1 MKYKLLVSILLFLF
15 ITQVSAALASPV
27 ISIDET
33 VTENMFY
40 AKSYTNPDSI
50 EAHQIAVYSE
60 DGEHSQIH
68 LHYTLTPRTTVSP
81 DGNYSV
87 YMKALDSVWGIGV
100 EDYVINDTVAGTETN
115 IKNIITMG
123 YYAVA
128 FSPDSKMYAAPR
140 AVFFE
145 GGRNARYAIDICS
158 VHNNTLLHRE
168 LTPFYIES
176 TKATPME
183 WEKSAIYEV
192 YWSDDGSS
200 IVYEVLGGNTESG
213 QYPAYL
219 VTKRL
224 NLDYTELRKM
234 NGYEDTELESVNEDV
249 EETNT
254 AAENSLPTPGF
265 GALGALFALALGR
278 KIKRA

>member
-1 MKYKLLVSILLFLF
+1 MKYKLLAPILLL
-15 ITQVSAALASPV
+15 IIIQACAVLASPV

-40 AKSYTNPDSI
+40 SKSYTNPDSI
-50 EAHQIAVYSE
+50 EAHQIVVYSE

-68 LHYTLTPRTTVSP
+68 LHYRLTPRTTTSP

-87 YMKALDSVWGIGV
+87 YKKALDSEKGVGV

-115 IKNIITMG
+115 IKNIITMS
-123 YYAVA
+123 YYGVA

-140 AVFFE
+140 AVFFDE
-145 GGRNARYAIDICS
+145 GRNAQYAIDICS

-183 WEKSAIYEV
+183 WEKSVIYEV
-192 YWSDDGSS
+192 YWSDDGSC
-200 IVYEVLGGNTESG
+200 IVYEVLGGNTEAG

-219 VTKRL
+219 VSKRL
-224 NLDYTELRKM
+224 NLDYAELRKM
-234 NGYEDTELESVNEDV
+234 NGYDNTEMEAMSEETED
-249 EETNT
+249 TNT
-254 AAENSLPTPGF
+254 AAENSLPIPGF
-265 GALGALFALALGR
+265 KAIGVVFALALAGR
-278 KIKRA
+278 IKRA